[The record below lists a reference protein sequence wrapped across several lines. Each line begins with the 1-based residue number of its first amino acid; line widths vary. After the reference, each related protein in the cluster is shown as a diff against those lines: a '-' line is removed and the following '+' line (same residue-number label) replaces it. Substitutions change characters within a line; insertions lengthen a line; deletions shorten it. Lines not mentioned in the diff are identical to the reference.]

1 MQVLEAVS
9 TAFSLPTAYEV
20 ATPQLLEHAV
30 QLHFL
35 YFARLY
41 NQLASTP
48 SAAAAAACHAH
59 GQVSCRWGGA
69 GTGAVVSCL
78 WDWGCCV
85 LFVGLGL
92 LCPACATTFCL
103 PPSSTPPPA
112 CHAIY
117 SSTYLSPPDN

>member
-85 LFVGLGL
+85 LLVQLHSVCL
-92 LCPACATTFCL
+92 LAAHPPCMPCNLLL
-103 PPSSTPPPA
+103 PLSLPS
-112 CHAIY
+112 
-117 SSTYLSPPDN
+117 